1 MSSAMITVGSI
12 SMRFLVVLLC
22 ILISTNSYA
31 CKHDDKPHCDPR
43 KDKNCHHHHGNNHNH
58 HDSHNHYSS
67 LGSADGEALLI
78 VSSLVSI
85 TISILFT
92 TEYYNKKDKKDKRII
107 KAQSDVAT
115 YIVSDGKFD
124 SVYLEQAFLLLREQ
138 YPNISDMALVK
149 AIITF

>member
-1 MSSAMITVGSI
+1 
-12 SMRFLVVLLC
+12 MRFLVVLLC
-22 ILISTNSYA
+22 ILISTNTYA

-43 KDKNCHHHHGNNHNH
+43 KDKNCHHHHHGNNHN
-58 HDSHNHYSS
+58 SS

-85 TISILFT
+85 TISTLLS
-92 TEYYNKKDKKDKRII
+92 TEYHNKKDKKDKRII
-107 KAQSDVAT
+107 KAQSDAAT

-138 YPNISDMALVK
+138 YPNISDMALAK